1 MRGVRPFKM
10 SEDSENDPGQERAQ
24 QGRAQAAQASGHPD
38 RCRHPEAGGRGQP
51 LNLMRLVPLENGA
64 APQKADARG
73 QPLDY
78 PRDLTPGHS
87 NFQRDQHEEGPAHGH
102 QHMGAQARRFP
113 SLLTLA
119 TDHCPDQ
126 HRRQQSQDRPHEVR
140 GIWDP
145 CDDLCPDKVYSH
157 FILLSP
163 LSTSVPV
170 PLGPAGTRTAAYT
183 HVQSRSP
190 RLPRPRARMI
200 PMRYPEM
207 RVGQAVA
214 LVIGD
219 SCRRMAMAR
228 SATCWLRQAD
238 GRSAGPWDCCN
249 TTRAASRPLK
259 PVTTLVLPSS
269 CL

>member
-64 APQKADARG
+64 APQRKPMPAVNPWITRATSL
-73 QPLDY
+73 Q
-78 PRDLTPGHS
+78 GHS
-87 NFQRDQHEEGPAHGH
+87 NFQRDQHEESPAHGH

-113 SLLTLA
+113 RLLPLA

-145 CDDLCPDKVYSH
+145 CDELCPDKVYSH

-170 PLGPAGTRTAAYT
+170 PLGPAGTRN
-183 HVQSRSP
+183 
-190 RLPRPRARMI
+190 RLLTRMYN
-200 PMRYPEM
+200 PDHHAF
-207 RVGQAVA
+207 RV
-214 LVIGD
+214 
-219 SCRRMAMAR
+219 R
-228 SATCWLRQAD
+228 
-238 GRSAGPWDCCN
+238 GRG
-249 TTRAASRPLK
+249 
-259 PVTTLVLPSS
+259 
-269 CL
+269 